1 MEVFVVFKGEFEVV
15 PRLIHNSN
23 YARCTQNLIAHRKD
37 LSQLF
42 IYFILQKLWP
52 FKNFNSAPLY
62 ECIVFQ
68 VTISIA
74 DIIILAYMRLPSSV
88 GVVDSILV

>member
-15 PRLIHNSN
+15 PRLLHNSN
-23 YARCTQNLIAHRKD
+23 HARCTQNLIPHRND
-37 LSQLF
+37 LLQF
-42 IYFILQKLWP
+42 FVYFILQKLWP
-52 FKNFNSAPLY
+52 FKIFNSAPLY

-74 DIIILAYMRLPSSV
+74 DILILAYMRLPGTV
-88 GVVDSILV
+88 GVVDSLLI